1 MLGKI
6 TGIIGTLFAGKLI
19 FSIIGVLSFF
29 TIFGAILNRVDCSAN
44 SNFSII
50 CKNKDIIK
58 MMMNKANQMAKYF
71 GAQILKLLGVNIKV
85 PEPDKPDK
93 VNNNYY
99 NKEIYGNYNNKF
111 YV

>member
-6 TGIIGTLFAGKLI
+6 TGIIATLFAGKLI
-19 FSIIGVLSFF
+19 FSIVAVLSFF
-29 TIFGAILNRVDCSAN
+29 TIFGAILNRVDCGAG

-93 VNNNYY
+93 ADNNYY
-99 NKEIYGNYNNKF
+99 KNIYNGYNNQF
-111 YV
+111 FV